1 MNISI
6 GATLK
11 NARKNAGLTV
21 KDVCCILM
29 KNDINIAEK
38 TIYGWENDFS
48 SPNVHIFLLLCKC
61 YGIKDVLKSFGC
73 ETMKQNKDL
82 CFRENEYSKE
92 ELDDIQKYA
101 EFLNTKRK

>member
-38 TIYGWENDFS
+38 TIYGWENDFCY
-48 SPNVHIFLLLCKC
+48 PNIKTFLLLCNL
-61 YGIKDVLKSFGC
+61 YGMKDVLVTFGYREQC
-73 ETMKQNKDL
+73 NDL
-82 CFRENEYSKE
+82 CFYENEYSKE
-92 ELDDIQKYA
+92 ELSDIQKYA
-101 EFLNTKRK
+101 EFLKTKRK